1 MPTRSVP
8 LNRHTLP
15 PEDIT
20 SYVSEAVRRR
30 IRARWERRRA
40 ATDPRGQVLTV
51 VGENRHRPGRAHRMV
66 ANTGTVER
74 CLTRPAAPRQLFAMI
89 ERTDR

>member
-1 MPTRSVP
+1 MTYTPAQLTVDGYPRMTENVAA
-8 LNRHTLP
+8 
-15 PEDIT
+15 D
-20 SYVSEAVRRR
+20 AVRAR
-30 IRARWERRRA
+30 IRRRWARRRA